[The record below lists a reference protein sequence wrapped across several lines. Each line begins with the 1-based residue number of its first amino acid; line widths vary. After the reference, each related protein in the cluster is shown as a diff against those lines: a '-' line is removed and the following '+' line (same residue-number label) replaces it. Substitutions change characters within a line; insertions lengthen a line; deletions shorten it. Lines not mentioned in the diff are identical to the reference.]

1 MMPDIPPL
9 ETLVETSRKL
19 HDVIVRIV
27 LDCSKELPKERFT
40 TSLMAISMIWSR
52 ICRTH
57 LAAIVLVENHLPGE
71 AVILETTE
79 FELFLDLL
87 YLGQDLD
94 NRAKDWL
101 EHSRTEAT
109 PWNVGHKIATVFP
122 TNQSA
127 AKGTYELLCS
137 IKRGN
142 PAAGS
147 LGFYIPHDQKD
158 LHPKAM
164 DCFAV
169 GCSTYI
175 MLQATLA
182 LIDSLECA
190 PSPSDT
196 EALGIWK
203 DYLVGLIHQ
212 AVDTQEFYAAFN
224 RQPISEAL
232 FPDPL

>member
-1 MMPDIPPL
+1 
-9 ETLVETSRKL
+9 
-19 HDVIVRIV
+19 
-27 LDCSKELPKERFT
+27 
-40 TSLMAISMIWSR
+40 
-52 ICRTH
+52 
-57 LAAIVLVENHLPGE
+57 
-71 AVILETTE
+71 
-79 FELFLDLL
+79 
-87 YLGQDLD
+87 
-94 NRAKDWL
+94 
-101 EHSRTEAT
+101 
-109 PWNVGHKIATVFP
+109 
-122 TNQSA
+122 
-127 AKGTYELLCS
+127 
-137 IKRGN
+137 
-142 PAAGS
+142 
-147 LGFYIPHDQKD
+147 
-158 LHPKAM
+158 M

-182 LIDSLECA
+182 LMDSLECA